1 MNVQD
6 EINSLTG
13 LSADLKAQGQ
23 KLLDQAAVVDKAITV
38 LTEGYQ
44 SDKAAIDAAV
54 AEKLA
59 AKLDPI
65 KAALEV

>member
-23 KLLDQAAVVDKAITV
+23 KLLDQAAIVDKAITV
-38 LTEGYQ
+38 LTDGYQ
-44 SDKAAIDAAV
+44 ADQAAIDAAV
-54 AEKLA
+54 AEQVA
-59 AKLDPI
+59 AKLEPI
-65 KAALEV
+65 KAALEA

>member
-23 KLLDQAAVVDKAITV
+23 KLLDQAAVVDKAIAV
-38 LTEGYQ
+38 LTDGYK
-44 SDKAAIDAAV
+44 SDQDAIDAAV
-54 AEKLA
+54 ATQVA